1 MTQNEE
7 LAIGAIENGR
17 ELMRRLENFYS
28 FECDGGPLANCT
40 EWQELRLCFEH
51 LAMNALNLRINL
63 DEVTASKA
71 TAVAALRASFGHLM
85 NAAIDLETG
94 AKKKTALDT
103 INGGVKMV
111 QDALA
116 EIDCQGKGDGK

>member
-7 LAIGAIENGR
+7 LAIGAIENGS

-28 FECDGGPLANCT
+28 FKCEEGTLVNCT

-51 LAMNALNLRINL
+51 LAMNALKLRLNL

-71 TAVAALRASFGHLM
+71 TAIAYLKASLGYLM

-103 INGGVKMV
+103 INGGVNIV
-111 QDALA
+111 RDALA
-116 EIDCQGKGDGK
+116 AIDP

>member
-28 FECDGGPLANCT
+28 FEYDGGPLANCT

-51 LAMNALNLRINL
+51 LAMNALNLRLNL

-71 TAVAALRASFGHLM
+71 TAIAYLKASLGYLM
-85 NAAIDLETG
+85 NHAYPVSTHRS
-94 AKKKTALDT
+94 
-103 INGGVKMV
+103 
-111 QDALA
+111 
-116 EIDCQGKGDGK
+116 